1 MKYILSIFSIAG
13 FLTGLGFVVFA
24 GKSLFW
30 IMLAF
35 AGLGFLA
42 PILLF
47 VTLFAWEERPM
58 AEEADVAPQPAA
70 A

>member
-24 GKSLFW
+24 GKSLLW

-35 AGLGFLA
+35 AGLGFLV
-42 PILLF
+42 PIILV
-47 VTLFAWEERPM
+47 VTYFAWEERPIS
-58 AEEADVAPQPAA
+58 EETDAAPQPAA